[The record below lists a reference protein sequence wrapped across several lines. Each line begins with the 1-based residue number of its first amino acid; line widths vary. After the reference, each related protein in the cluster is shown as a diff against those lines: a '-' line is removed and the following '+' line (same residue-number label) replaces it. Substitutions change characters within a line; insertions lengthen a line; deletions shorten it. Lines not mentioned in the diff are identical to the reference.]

1 MIIIDFHRGL
11 SRQECID
18 SLVST
23 FGNEAPH
30 KATIY
35 RWFNQFHRG
44 RTTLTDKSRESRS
57 KLATVPENI
66 SSVREL
72 TLQDRHV
79 IYREIQDSLG
89 VGMNYI
95 QTILY
100 EHLAVKKL
108 HVVFRTI

>member
-1 MIIIDFHRGL
+1 
-11 SRQECID
+11 
-18 SLVST
+18 
-23 FGNEAPH
+23 
-30 KATIY
+30 
-35 RWFNQFHRG
+35 
-44 RTTLTDKSRESRS
+44 
-57 KLATVPENI
+57 
-66 SSVREL
+66 
-72 TLQDRHV
+72 V